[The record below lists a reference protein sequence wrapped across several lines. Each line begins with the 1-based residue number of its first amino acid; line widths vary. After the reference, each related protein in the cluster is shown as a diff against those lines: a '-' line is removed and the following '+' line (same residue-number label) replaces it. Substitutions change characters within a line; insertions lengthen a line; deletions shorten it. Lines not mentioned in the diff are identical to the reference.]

1 MENDCSGAASSLSRP
16 MTVMDVNDMLISSDD
31 LASLAD
37 TMCSPTPPASH
48 SQLNSVSEV
57 VQLDQSPLGHGG
69 NRSWKNGS
77 EEDAWLAEQE
87 AVMRIL
93 QDIEIRRRLNEHR
106 GIHDGSR
113 QIHEFM
119 LSKALCSDNSDYSDL
134 RDQTTFGNIL
144 NQEGTIESKPERST
158 LMMRIYKWARYLGLR
173 WKQRVRHQNMF
184 VFAEMLMSAV

>member
-119 LSKALCSDNSDYSDL
+119 LSKALCSGSCPIFSVSVIFLLMCSTDNSDYSDL
-134 RDQTTFGNIL
+134 RDQTTFG
-144 NQEGTIESKPERST
+144 K
-158 LMMRIYKWARYLGLR
+158 
-173 WKQRVRHQNMF
+173 
-184 VFAEMLMSAV
+184 